1 MKAFWKLLSWY
12 FSRTAIPYWTIFIA
26 DCLIC
31 YLSGILVFWLY
42 YHGVVTLANLGILSN
57 TIGVY
62 MLFNIIGFR
71 LFHTYAGVLRYS
83 SFVDLQRIG
92 LAMIVSCFLAE
103 IMHYVIYYIDTNA
116 FVRLEGRQI
125 FLMYLISFIGM
136 VMMRVF
142 IKTLYD
148 VVWGRQQGKMCTLIY
163 GVKDGAIGL
172 AKDIRNNKNSRFF
185 LKGFLSPDGLYADR
199 ILMGE
204 KVYAINDN
212 LSDIIKR
219 LHIQAVLV
227 SPLQNALFR
236 ENEVLQDIL
245 INEGVKIFM
254 ATESKEWDKNDDF
267 EHIQLKEIS
276 IEDLLPREQIKV
288 DMDAIGEMLTGY
300 KIMITGSAG
309 SIGSEMVR
317 QIAKYNPSELIL
329 IDQAETPQHDI
340 RLMLQF
346 HYPHLKAHT
355 IVASIANSE
364 RMEYIFQNYRPD
376 YVFHAAAY
384 KHVPMMEDN
393 PSESVQNNVWGTK
406 VIADLSVKYG
416 VKKFVMISTDKAV
429 NPTNVMGCSKR
440 ICEIYCQSL
449 NYSLKPGST
458 QFVTTRFGNVLGSNG
473 SVIPLFERQIR
484 NGGPV
489 TVTDPK
495 IVRFFMLI
503 PEACQ
508 LVLEAGTHGKGGEIF
523 VFDMGAPVKIV
534 DLARR
539 MIMLSGAKNVD
550 IKFTGLRA
558 GEKLYEEVLSN
569 TENTLP
575 SFHEKIRIAQV
586 RQYDY
591 AKVEEDIHELLATC
605 QTYDNMAI
613 VAKMKEMVPEYV
625 SNNSVY
631 SALDKSRKAD
641 Q

>member
-204 KVYAINDN
+204 KVYAVNDN

-219 LHIQAVLV
+219 LHVQAVLV

-288 DMDAIGEMLTGY
+288 DMDAIGEMLTGH

-384 KHVPMMEDN
+384 KHVPMMENN

-631 SALDKSRKAD
+631 STLDKSRKAD